1 MLSENHISTLLSMDS
16 WEIFS
21 PFTANQPLANISAA
35 DKDITTHHNEYEILV
50 ALEGVYS
57 YYYNGNCY
65 CCKPGSIFL
74 ISPGLEHESYY
85 TEIANPLTHMWM
97 NVAKDSLIVG
107 IGQITNNR
115 MKSIFRSRVSYS
127 DYTPK
132 LEIFK
137 IWNSLL
143 KAPKTTPQ
151 NLLKLKLA
159 LHHLFL
165 IIIQSKQLSISD
177 HKNETMLRARNYIK
191 EHFHQKID
199 ILQLA
204 RKMGYSKFHFMRL
217 FKECHTV
224 TIHEYIDQQRLNRVK
239 ELLAVK
245 TTQKEIALQL
255 GFSSRTSFANWYAKY
270 NTACCK

>member
-1 MLSENHISTLLSMDS
+1 MLNENYISTLFNMDS

-21 PFTANQPLANISAA
+21 PFTANQPQTNASLVN
-35 DKDITTHHNEYEILV
+35 KDITQHHNEYEILV
-50 ALEGVYS
+50 GLEGVYS

-65 CCKPGSIFL
+65 SCKPGSIFL
-74 ISPGLEHESYY
+74 ISPMLEHESYY
-85 TEIANPLTHMWM
+85 TEVSNSLTHMWM
-97 NVAKDSLIVG
+97 NVSKDSLIAG
-107 IGQITNNR
+107 IGQIGNNR
-115 MKSIFRSRVSYS
+115 MKSIFRSKVSYS

-143 KAPKTTPQ
+143 KARKVTPQ
-151 NLLKLKLA
+151 DLFQLKLA
-159 LHHLFL
+159 LCHLFF
-165 IIIQSKQLSISD
+165 IIVQSRQLSVSD
-177 HKNETMLRARNYIK
+177 YKNETMLRARNYIK
-191 EHFHQKID
+191 DHFLQKID
-199 ILQLA
+199 IRRLS

-224 TIHEYIDQQRLNRVK
+224 TIHEYIDQQRLNKVK
-239 ELLAVK
+239 ELLANK

-270 NTACCK
+270 RNE